1 MSQVYFV
8 FVFFIFFTRAEVDV
22 TRTRGSPRF
31 VVRESESAA
40 PSPKGHM
47 EFAAFLNI
55 GAELTI
61 VDVRVDATSAAAAPP
76 GMHVVRLRAAD
87 AVRSGASAGAGAG
100 GFVVHDMSSR
110 MHGRSLH
117 RRPPP
122 LACRQVLLERLP
134 SSRARFASR
143 FVSRHATAHSSGGG
157 CGARVRGAAALDG
170 DIARQLAELRDVIA
184 AGWRCRRAR
193 GRSPGTFR
201 GGDSPGG
208 GTCRWFPRL
217 ACTPP
222 SRLSAGVVAGART
235 RLASARAPLGLADGA
250 SMDAFEIIERVG
262 RRSKPA
268 LAAGGWGRS
277 RFFNLCNPRVDA
289 HVQGYNGVNGAV
301 FRARHIATGVVV
313 ALKLM

>member
-1 MSQVYFV
+1 MSSVVACLLRARCGDAVELYRGNRTVNARAGCNEDTPNNSRVSFDP
-8 FVFFIFFTRAEVDV
+8 FPFTRAEVDV

-100 GFVVHDMSSR
+100 GFVVPHDMSSR
-110 MHGRSLH
+110 MQGRSLH

-122 LACRQVLLERLP
+122 LPCRQVLLERLP

-143 FVSRHATAHSSGGG
+143 FVSRHATAHSSGAG

-170 DIARQLAELRDVIA
+170 AIARQVAELRDAIA
-184 AGWRCRRAR
+184 TGWRCGRAR

-208 GTCRWFPRL
+208 GTCRWFPRRAVAHLPHACPL
-217 ACTPP
+217 AWSPAP
-222 SRLSAGVVAGART
+222 
-235 RLASARAPLGLADGA
+235 ARASPLRALPSA
-250 SMDAFEIIERVG
+250 SPTAPR
-262 RRSKPA
+262 
-268 LAAGGWGRS
+268 WTRS
-277 RFFNLCNPRVDA
+277 R
-289 HVQGYNGVNGAV
+289 
-301 FRARHIATGVVV
+301 
-313 ALKLM
+313 